1 MQTLDQVLH
10 AARFKLEYRRGFR
23 ALQHV
28 EAFLVIQRD
37 RGDIQRWLA
46 ILRPPLVDHLQRPVD
61 DGERTQTKEVEL
73 HQSGV
78 FNVAFIKLG
87 DRMFALFIAVKRRK
101 IGNFGRRDNHP
112 TGVLTGVT
120 GDPFQF
126 ARHVD
131 QRLNFFIR
139 FVDFRQLRLGFKR
152 FRQRH
157 PRIGRD
163 QFRDTID
170 KAVRMPQHAAYVA
183 DHRFRRHC
191 TEGDDLR
198 YRITTVHVRYVLDNL
213 VAFLHTEV
221 NVEVRHGDTFRVKE
235 TFEQQVKFQRIEVGD
250 FQRVGHQ

>member
-1 MQTLDQVLH
+1 M
-10 AARFKLEYRRGFR
+10 
-23 ALQHV
+23 
-28 EAFLVIQRD
+28 
-37 RGDIQRWLA
+37 
-46 ILRPPLVDHLQRPVD
+46 
-61 DGERTQTKEVEL
+61 
-73 HQSGV
+73 
-78 FNVAFIKLG
+78 
-87 DRMFALFIAVKRRK
+87 
-101 IGNFGRRDNHP
+101 
-112 TGVLTGVT
+112 LTGVT

-213 VAFLHTEV
+213 IAFLHTEV

>member
-1 MQTLDQVLH
+1 
-10 AARFKLEYRRGFR
+10 
-23 ALQHV
+23 
-28 EAFLVIQRD
+28 
-37 RGDIQRWLA
+37 
-46 ILRPPLVDHLQRPVD
+46 
-61 DGERTQTKEVEL
+61 
-73 HQSGV
+73 
-78 FNVAFIKLG
+78 
-87 DRMFALFIAVKRRK
+87 MFALFIAIKRRK
-101 IGNFGRRDNHP
+101 ISNFGRCNNHP

-170 KAVRMPQHAAYVA
+170 KAVRMPQNAAYVA
-183 DHRFRRHC
+183 DHRFRRHR
-191 TEGDDLR
+191 TEGDNLR
-198 YRITTVHVRYVLDNL
+198 YRITTVHVCHVFDNL
-213 VAFLHTEV
+213 IAFLHTEV
-221 NVEVRHGDTFRVKE
+221 NVKVRHGDTFRVKE